1 MQLSAPD
8 KKLEA
13 SWKEVGVLRELNPST
28 MPLSKQTVVFSCFD
42 KRYVS
47 TWFDQMVRMA
57 SKQQER
63 AVPEL
68 FPVICAGSPLLVAPS
83 SPIHERFDHRGMVE
97 YNLKLAQQNGC
108 HNVTI
113 FGHFPCLAGE
123 EHRISLFHNAALL
136 VAGKRWLESRGAEAT
151 IIFDIKHEENAP
163 CQPWHLKA
171 SEFEAWC
178 QTYKSDFLEYYPEI
192 SRSP

>member
-1 MQLSAPD
+1 MLISEED
-8 KKLEA
+8 KRLEA
-13 SWKEVGVLRELNPST
+13 SWREAGVLRELNPST
-28 MPLSKQTVVFSCFD
+28 MPLSKQTLVFSCFD

-47 TWFDQMVRMA
+47 TWLDQMMRIA
-57 SKQQER
+57 SQQQKR

-83 SPIHERFDHRGMVE
+83 SPIHKCFDHRGMVE
-97 YNLKLAQQNGC
+97 YNLALAQQNGC
-108 HNVTI
+108 HNITI
-113 FGHFPCLAGE
+113 LGHYPCLAGE
-123 EHRISLFHNAALL
+123 ELRISLFHNAALL

-178 QTYKSDFLEYYPEI
+178 RMCKSDFPDDHSEFI
-192 SRSP
+192 RSS